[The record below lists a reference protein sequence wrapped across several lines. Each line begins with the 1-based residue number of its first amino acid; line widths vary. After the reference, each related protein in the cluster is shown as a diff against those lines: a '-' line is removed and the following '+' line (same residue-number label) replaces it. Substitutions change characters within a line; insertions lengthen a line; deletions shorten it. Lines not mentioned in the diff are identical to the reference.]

1 MYKIKAS
8 IAAIAAMTVL
18 VACGGNDAANDST
31 TVASQV
37 TATTS
42 TLATTPPP
50 TTALSTAP
58 PVAPSP
64 EPRQDGPK
72 VHQVST
78 YGTSFSPENLSIAVG
93 DTVEFSIGGHN
104 VTWSD
109 TGTTHSGSY
118 SRTFTA
124 EGSYDYLCT
133 RHAGMSGAITV
144 E

>member
-1 MYKIKAS
+1 MNKIEAS

-42 TLATTPPP
+42 TLAPTPP
-50 TTALSTAP
+50 TTPATEP

-64 EPRQDGPK
+64 EPRQDAPK
-72 VHQVST
+72 VHQVAT

-109 TGTTHSGSY
+109 TGTTHNDPY
-118 SRTFTA
+118 SRTFTTA
-124 EGSYDYLCT
+124 GSYDYLCT
-133 RHAGMSGAITV
+133 RHAGMSGVITV
-144 E
+144 G